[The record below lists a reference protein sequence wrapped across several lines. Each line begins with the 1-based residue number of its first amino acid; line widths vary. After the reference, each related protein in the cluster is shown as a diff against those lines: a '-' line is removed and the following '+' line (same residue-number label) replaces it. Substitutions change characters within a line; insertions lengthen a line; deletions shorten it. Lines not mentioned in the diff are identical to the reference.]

1 MTDMT
6 LGRWS
11 HVPAFPIIVNGN
23 RLSLCSPVSQN
34 PINLKINLFV
44 KKMWKN
50 VKQKSN
56 PKKKQ
61 IKMQK
66 KAKKAKKQKK
76 QKKSTKK
83 NKKWKTEKK
92 ELD

>member
-1 MTDMT
+1 MDHLHRCKTSFWLVDGSGLFFLDFVLCLQGGNLMFAADCPTKRAAFMTDMT

-44 KKMWKN
+44 KKM
-50 VKQKSN
+50 
-56 PKKKQ
+56 
-61 IKMQK
+61 
-66 KAKKAKKQKK
+66 
-76 QKKSTKK
+76 
-83 NKKWKTEKK
+83 
-92 ELD
+92 